1 MDFITNDVLS
11 SELVPILLGHS
22 KEAVETARRFFRR
35 FGTVSHLFCE
45 RITLSM
51 RLTTCIKFHVVSHG
65 SGDALLLSA
74 LMDYANQL
82 GNADLILY
90 LIPCTVDDANFIWR
104 NRAELERYFVIANR
118 PEMDKVWYGDTAGK
132 ES

>member
-1 MDFITNDVLS
+1 MDFIKNDVLS
-11 SELVPILLGHS
+11 GELVPILLGHS
-22 KEAVETARRFFRR
+22 KEATETARRFFRS

-65 SGDALLLSA
+65 SGDSLLLNA
-74 LMDYANQL
+74 LRDYANQL

-90 LIPCTVDDANFIWR
+90 LIPCTVDDASFIWR
-104 NRAELERYFVIANR
+104 NRAELERYFVIADR
-118 PEMDKVWYGDTAGK
+118 PEMDRVWYGDTAGK
-132 ES
+132 EV